1 MDLAALVNGIGS
13 VGLFS
18 TRIFLPAFITALL
31 LRFGPELPLVHNL
44 GLLGLVHLPH
54 NAPTWFTSNTC
65 LIILGILSLGEI
77 LAQKNPESRRL
88 LQEFDVYLKGAAAM
102 VTSIGVIVTA
112 HAALENAAAFH
123 GGNAAIGY
131 PAMQPTLAGWG
142 DALIP
147 IVVALCTIRVAA
159 VRRMV
164 ALAVYDHVEGTPLEH
179 LVNWLEDA
187 WVVFGVFLLVLLP
200 LVMLAIIGIATGALW
215 MLRRHLEVVEEQGK
229 VPCTKCGSLIYRS
242 AMACP
247 VCRQAV
253 AAPAEIGWLGLAEP
267 YPTDNI
273 PEHPYR
279 LTEKRRCSVCA
290 TKRRPR
296 RPFEPCHAC
305 GSTAMSEPEFTRIYT
320 SYIGR
325 RLPSALVVC
334 VLFSLVPILG
344 LIFGTIYYRMEL
356 VLPFSQYLPMGR
368 RFLLRWAIR
377 LLFVALILLQII
389 PVVGAVVI
397 PVMALISYLAYRSA
411 YTSLLMQPREQQ
423 VEAAIAPQP
432 A

>member
-1 MDLAALVNGIGS
+1 
-13 VGLFS
+13 
-18 TRIFLPAFITALL
+18 
-31 LRFGPELPLVHNL
+31 
-44 GLLGLVHLPH
+44 
-54 NAPTWFTSNTC
+54 
-65 LIILGILSLGEI
+65 
-77 LAQKNPESRRL
+77 
-88 LQEFDVYLKGAAAM
+88 M

-112 HAALENAAAFH
+112 HAALEHIAAIR
-123 GGNAAIGY
+123 GGNAAMGGATMGGA
-131 PAMQPTLAGWG
+131 AMQPALAGWG
-142 DALIP
+142 DILVP
-147 IVVALCTIRVAA
+147 VVVGLCTIRVAA
-159 VRRMV
+159 VRRAV
-164 ALAVYDHVEGTPLEH
+164 ALAVYDHIEGTPLEH

-200 LVMLAIIGIATGALW
+200 LVMLAMIGIATGALW
-215 MLRRHLEVVEEQGK
+215 MLRHHLEVLEEQGK

-242 AMACP
+242 AIACP
-247 VCRQAV
+247 VCRQVV
-253 AAPAEIGWLGLAEP
+253 AAPAEISWLGLAEP
-267 YPTDNI
+267 YPTDNV

-290 TKRRPR
+290 TRRRPR
-296 RPFEPCHAC
+296 RPFDPCQAC
-305 GSTAMSEPEFTRIYT
+305 GSTAMSEPEFTGIYT

-389 PVVGAVVI
+389 PVVGAVVV
-397 PVMALISYLAYRSA
+397 PVMALISYLAYRGA
-411 YTSLLMQPREQQ
+411 YTSLMIQPRGQQ
-423 VEAAIAPQP
+423 LEEGIVAQP